1 MTSHRPARPPHRA
14 PRLGLTTL
22 LAALVLTVAGCVPAA
37 TPAQDPPAP
46 LPSGDV
52 RAVRAPRDLGR
63 DDPLVRTAWEAW
75 LRMELGRLTTGAY
88 ATDVLLE
95 LDLPAGVRWTVVEY
109 GPDAYALQVTSDAS
123 PTALRVD
130 PDGVHVRP

>member
-1 MTSHRPARPPHRA
+1 MTSPRPNRPSPRRS
-14 PRLGLTTL
+14 RLGPIGL
-22 LAALVLTVAGCVPAA
+22 LGALALTVAGCVPAA
-37 TPAQDPPAP
+37 TPAQDPPATP
-46 LPSGDV
+46 PGGDV
-52 RAVRAPRDLGR
+52 REVRAPRDLGR

-75 LRMELGRLTTGAY
+75 LRMELGRLTAGAY

>member
-1 MTSHRPARPPHRA
+1 MTSSRPARSPRRR
-14 PRLGLTTL
+14 PRLAAAGLLGAL
-22 LAALVLTVAGCVPAA
+22 LLTIAGCVPAA
-37 TPAQDPPAP
+37 APARDPAAPPPA
-46 LPSGDV
+46 GDV

-75 LRMELGRLTTGAY
+75 LRMELGRLTSGAY

>member
-1 MTSHRPARPPHRA
+1 MTSPRPTLRPGRARA
-14 PRLGLTTL
+14 L
-22 LAALVLTVAGCVPAA
+22 LALFGALLLGVAGCLPAA
-37 TPAQDPPAP
+37 APAQEPAAR
-46 LPSGDV
+46 SAAGDV
-52 RAVRAPRDLGR
+52 RDVRAPRDLGR

-109 GPDAYALQVTSDAS
+109 GPDAYALQVTADAS